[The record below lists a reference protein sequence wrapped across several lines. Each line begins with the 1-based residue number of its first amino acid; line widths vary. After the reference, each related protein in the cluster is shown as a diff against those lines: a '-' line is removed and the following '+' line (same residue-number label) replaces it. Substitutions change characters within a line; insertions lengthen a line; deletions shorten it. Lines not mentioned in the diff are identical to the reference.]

1 VRDAN
6 RAGGTAL
13 AGCARM
19 QSRKTALLAGGA
31 TLAGAALF
39 VQARSAAAERA
50 HRVHGGFIDID
61 AARIHYLERGSG
73 PSLVLL
79 HGLGSMIDD
88 FVLSGLV
95 ARAAERYR
103 VIAIDRPGYGRS
115 TRPRERRWTL
125 AAQAEL
131 LQRALQRLDVYC
143 PIVFGHSVGATVAL
157 AYALR
162 YPMERLVLAAGY
174 YYPSVRLDLPL
185 FVPPALAVVGPILR
199 HTVSPLLGRLLWRSW
214 LRLIFAPSPV
224 PRRFRPFPAWMALRP
239 EQLRATGEDAALLLP
254 AVRTMQSDYR
264 RLRVPTMIIAGADD
278 RYVSPQANAL
288 RLHREIAGSEL
299 VLVPGAGHM
308 VHHVAT
314 SEVMD
319 AIAASERQWLSEPAV
334 RSR

>member
-1 VRDAN
+1 MQSKKTA
-6 RAGGTAL
+6 AL
-13 AGCARM
+13 A
-19 QSRKTALLAGGA
+19 AGA
-31 TLAGAALF
+31 ALAGAALF
-39 VQARSAAAERA
+39 VHARSAAAERS
-50 HRVHGGFIDID
+50 HRVHGRFIDVD
-61 AARIHYLERGSG
+61 GARVHYLERGSG
-73 PSLVLL
+73 PSLVLV

-115 TRPRERRWTL
+115 TRPHDRRWTL

-131 LQRALQRLDVYC
+131 LYRALRGLDVHC
-143 PIVFGHSVGATVAL
+143 PVLFGHSLGATVAL

-162 YPMERLVLAAGY
+162 YPVERLVLAAGY
-174 YYPSVRLDLPL
+174 YYPSLRLDAPL
-185 FVPPALAVVGPILR
+185 LVPPALPVVGTLLR
-199 HTVSPLLGRLLWRSW
+199 HTVSPLLGRLLWRAW
-214 LRLIFAPSPV
+214 LRLIFAPSPL

-239 EQLRATGEDAALLLP
+239 EQLRATGEDAALALA
-254 AVRTMQSDYR
+254 AVTAMQSDYR
-264 RLRVPTMIIAGADD
+264 RLRVPTTIIAGADD
-278 RYVSPQANAL
+278 RYVSARANAV

-314 SEVMD
+314 SAVMD
-319 AIAASERQWLSEPAV
+319 AIAASQRQLVSEPAV